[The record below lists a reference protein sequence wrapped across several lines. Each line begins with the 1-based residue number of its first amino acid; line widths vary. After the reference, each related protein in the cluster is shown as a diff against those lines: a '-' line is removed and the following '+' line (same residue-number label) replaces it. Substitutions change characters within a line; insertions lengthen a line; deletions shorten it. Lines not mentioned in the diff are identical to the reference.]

1 MENKN
6 RQIKNTVG
14 GDQAGG
20 NIDKSN
26 HYHFDRNAKNGS
38 NIKKLYEKFQ
48 YEKENNIVFK
58 KIIEELERYTS
69 PKKDEI
75 IIGLEA
81 KLEAGNRENFIE
93 YAIEQKHYYA
103 KKLYQHQFYESAQH
117 VNIYLLGLIRM
128 YFMNHIYPLIL
139 KNEDIE
145 IVNLIINEKVVQ
157 PLLGEIEGNT
167 LGFTPEDIMG
177 MVYFLTGNCHI
188 KWSK

>member
-20 NIDKSN
+20 NIDKSS
-26 HYHFDRNAKNGS
+26 HYHFDRNAQNGS

-48 YEKENNIVFK
+48 HEKENNIVFK

-69 PKKDEI
+69 PKKDEK

-117 VNIYLLGLIRM
+117 INIYLLGLIRM

-139 KNEDIE
+139 NNENIE
-145 IVNLIINEKVVQ
+145 TVNLILNEKVVQ